1 MKMAKTYSKYF
12 GKKKDNYLW
21 LAGPDGKRS
30 GKAESTW
37 KEGVKT

>member
-1 MKMAKTYSKYF
+1 MNEDGQKKSKYS
-12 GKKKDNYLW
+12 GKKENYLW

-30 GKAESTW
+30 GKAQSTW